1 MEIFVRLSFPAA
13 AGHNFSRRI
22 DTVSTRK
29 LQLNQETLKN
39 LTRQPEKQDMAYTY
53 PPVCEN
59 TGNCRL

>member
-1 MEIFVRLSFPAA
+1 M
-13 AGHNFSRRI
+13 
-22 DTVSTRK
+22 STRK